1 MCNLDPPVSSI
12 PIYRSDQLIFSL
24 QDRYN
29 EVDVMLGGSELLIGV
44 HVNAEGEDV
53 KPAAGVEYVIDV
65 EEAGRLYGCGIAEAG
80 LGKAGL

>member
-1 MCNLDPPVSSI
+1 
-12 PIYRSDQLIFSL
+12 
-24 QDRYN
+24 
-29 EVDVMLGGSELLIGV
+29 MLGGSELLIGV

-53 KPAAGVEYVIDV
+53 KPSAGVEYVIDV